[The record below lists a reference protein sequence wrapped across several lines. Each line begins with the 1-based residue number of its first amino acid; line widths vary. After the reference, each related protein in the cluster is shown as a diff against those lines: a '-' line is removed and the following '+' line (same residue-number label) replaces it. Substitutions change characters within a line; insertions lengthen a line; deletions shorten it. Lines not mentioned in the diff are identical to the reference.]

1 MYWLRVVCPCFD
13 ASRSTVNASRS
24 HVSADTH
31 KPSLSTSCSIHSAAS
46 GGNVLDWRGVRL
58 SRNMVCSKTLVQSIS
73 ALTSRMER
81 LCQTSEE
88 HIRNAVWLF
97 LGSSTPTHR
106 TLEDNDLILQA
117 GNFDGA
123 TALDSL

>member
-1 MYWLRVVCPCFD
+1 
-13 ASRSTVNASRS
+13 
-24 HVSADTH
+24 
-31 KPSLSTSCSIHSAAS
+31 
-46 GGNVLDWRGVRL
+46 
-58 SRNMVCSKTLVQSIS
+58 
-73 ALTSRMER
+73 MER